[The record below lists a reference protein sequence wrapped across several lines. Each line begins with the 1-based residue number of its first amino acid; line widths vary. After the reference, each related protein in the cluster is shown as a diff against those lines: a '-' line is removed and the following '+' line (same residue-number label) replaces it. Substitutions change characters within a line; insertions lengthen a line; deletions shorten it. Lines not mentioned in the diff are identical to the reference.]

1 MGKIILDVCK
11 ISKSYNNGEND
22 LHVLRDL
29 SLKVCEKEV
38 VTITGKSGSGKSTLL
53 NILGTLDQPDSG
65 EIQIDGQNILRMNN
79 RDLARLRNKKVGFV
93 FQFHHL
99 LSEFTALENVLIPAW
114 IGNYNQNKKDE
125 ALYLFEKLDL
135 TSKIDCYPNQL
146 SGGERSR
153 VALLRGIINNPKLLL
168 ADEPT
173 GNLDEKNAIALI
185 DLLKKINND
194 FDQSIILTTH
204 NPDVAKLGCS
214 RYDLKNGFLRK
225 MS

>member
-65 EIQIDGQNILRMNN
+65 EIQIDGLNILRMNN

-99 LSEFTALENVLIPAW
+99 LSEFTALENALIPAW
-114 IGNYNQNKKDE
+114 IDNYDNEKQEE
-125 ALYLFEKLDL
+125 ALCLFEKLNL
-135 TSKIDCYPNQL
+135 RSKIDCYPNQL

-153 VALLRGIINNPKLLL
+153 VALIRGIINKPKLLL

-173 GNLDEKNAIALI
+173 GNLDEKNALVLI
-185 DLLKKINND
+185 DLLKKINSD
-194 FDQSIILTTH
+194 FNQSIILTTH